1 MKDGKAA
8 DEKESQLHKLWQ
20 GLYKKITCGYA
31 LYGYYDSTNL
41 MGIVDETRNSKVIIN
56 LFAYPDS
63 QGTGF
68 PQNRKPQL

>member
-1 MKDGKAA
+1 MAKQLMKKKVSFTNCGKVCT
-8 DEKESQLHKLWQ
+8 
-20 GLYKKITCGYA
+20 KKITCDYA